1 MSRYYFHIR
10 TPHGLARDADG
21 LELDSLAEARAVAE
35 IAAREAIIEMVYDG
49 EIRLDL
55 AIEISDEHGAPLLA
69 VRYSDVVKLVGGVP
83 GRPRSG
89 R

>member
-21 LELDSLAEARAVAE
+21 LELDSLEEARAVAK
-35 IAAREAIIEMVYDG
+35 IAAREAIVEMVYEG

-55 AIEISDEHGAPLLA
+55 TIEVADEHGTPMLA
-69 VRYSDVVKLVGGVP
+69 VRYTDVVKFVGGNDP
-83 GRPRSG
+83 F
-89 R
+89 

>member
-21 LELDSLAEARAVAE
+21 LELDNLEEARAVAE
-35 IAAREAIIEMVYDG
+35 IAAREAIIEMVYQG

-55 AIEISDEHGAPLLA
+55 AIEVSDEQGAPMLA
-69 VRYSDVVKLVGGVP
+69 VRYSDVVKLVGGNDAF
-83 GRPRSG
+83 
-89 R
+89 